1 MTVAKGPAGYRGQR
15 MGVSRV
21 ASAESSRTGEEEGE
35 SRGLLDRVRAT
46 PAGRLTLRIVIGVIG
61 TALVVGGL
69 IMVPFPGPGWL
80 VVFTGLAVL
89 ATEFAWASRVLEF
102 AKHWVRRATDWLKRQ
117 NWFVR
122 IVAGALTLACAA
134 VIVWVSIRLTLGV
147 DLIQKARELLS

>member
-1 MTVAKGPAGYRGQR
+1 

-21 ASAESSRTGEEEGE
+21 ATAENSRTNEDKGEGE
-35 SRGLLDRVRAT
+35 APGLLDRIRAT
-46 PAGRLTLRIVIGVIG
+46 PGGRLTLRIVIGVIG
-61 TALVVGGL
+61 AALVICGL

-80 VVFTGLAVL
+80 VVFAGLAVL

-102 AKHWVRRATDWLKRQ
+102 AKSRVREATDWLKRQ

-122 IVAGALTLACAA
+122 IVASALTLICAGA
-134 VIVWVSIRLTLGV
+134 IVWVSVRLALGI